1 MFAIGMDFVFLRESC
16 SLELGILL
24 VFCGKEKAFQQ
35 FPTLLLENM
44 SHHDPYLLF
53 V

>member
-1 MFAIGMDFVFLRESC
+1 MFAIGMDFVLLRESC
-16 SLELGILL
+16 SLELSVLL
-24 VFCGKEKAFQQ
+24 VFRGKEKTFQQ

-44 SHHDPYLLF
+44 PHHGPYLLF